1 MTMNTQTNVFSRW
14 HQRLNHATQLYYNA
28 PYRATFARAQRDE
41 QDLLMLLVF
50 AETMGLPNPVSLY
63 TLELQAIL
71 LPRFHAWHRRM
82 NIPRSP
88 FDHFR
93 CC

>member
-1 MTMNTQTNVFSRW
+1 MNATTKPISRW
-14 HQRLNHATQLYYNA
+14 HQRLHQNFSLYYNA
-28 PYRATFARAQRDE
+28 PYRATIARAQRDE
-41 QDLLMLLVF
+41 QDLFMLLVF

-71 LPRFHAWHRRM
+71 LPRFHSWHRRM
-82 NIPRSP
+82 NMPRSP

>member
-1 MTMNTQTNVFSRW
+1 MTPIKRGYRW
-14 HQRLNHATQLYYNA
+14 LQEHVTVYYNA
-28 PYRATFARAQRDE
+28 PYRATIARARRDE
-41 QDLLMLLVF
+41 ADLFMLLVF

-71 LPRFHAWHRRM
+71 LPRFHAWHQRM

>member
-1 MTMNTQTNVFSRW
+1 MTTSL
-14 HQRLNHATQLYYNA
+14 QRLKQWQKQMNQQAHNYYHA
-28 PYRATFARAQRDE
+28 PYRATFARAIRDE
-41 QDLLMLLVF
+41 EDFFMLLVF
-50 AETMGLPNPVSLY
+50 SETMGLPNPVSLY

-71 LPRFHAWHRRM
+71 LPRFHRWHQRM
-82 NIPRSP
+82 NMPRSP